1 MSTRCIIESKLWT
14 ELTDV
19 QSEKVIGGVGRIQD
33 GATGPF
39 AIFGAGFY
47 GWVGGPNHLGS
58 FEEHKGLVQAG
69 FTTPL
74 NTADGDLNPYANGAV
89 FVPAPAV

>member
-1 MSTRCIIESKLWT
+1 
-14 ELTDV
+14 
-19 QSEKVIGGVGRIQD
+19 
-33 GATGPF
+33 
-39 AIFGAGFY
+39 
-47 GWVGGPNHLGS
+47 LGS

-74 NTADGDLNPYANGAV
+74 NTADGGLNPYANGAV